1 MGQFDGQLKHGGSV
15 GIFVVMFMVMFV
27 IVIVLVLM
35 LMLVCAVVIT
45 IGQGAIIF
53 DTCKLWISKTKQASR
68 K

>member
-35 LMLVCAVVIT
+35 LVCAVVIT